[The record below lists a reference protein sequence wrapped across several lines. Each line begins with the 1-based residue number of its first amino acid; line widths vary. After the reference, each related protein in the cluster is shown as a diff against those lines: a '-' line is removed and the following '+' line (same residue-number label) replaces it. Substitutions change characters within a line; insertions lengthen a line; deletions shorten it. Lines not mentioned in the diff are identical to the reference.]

1 MNEAGERR
9 VREGSE
15 SRVAAVRV
23 VARVLGAGAT
33 LESALLPERAPGAAA
48 LGTGQR
54 AQAQALAYGAV
65 RYAQRLG
72 RVAAA
77 LLPRPWDEQTAE
89 LKALLLVGLYQLEY
103 ARTPPHAAVSTIVDA
118 ARGVGLGRVS
128 GLVNAVL
135 RRFQRERPALLA
147 RADATLAGRS
157 SHPEWL
163 VAALE
168 RDYGAAAEAVLLA
181 NNVPPPLVLRVNAL
195 RGTRAELAARLAA
208 AGHASHTVPFAPQ
221 ALVLDKPLD
230 VRALPEFQA
239 GLCSVQDA
247 AAQLAVPLLAAE
259 AGMRVLDACAAPGG
273 KTCHVLE
280 ATPGLAALVAL
291 EIDAARAVRIEENLA
306 RLGLAVQLV
315 VGDALAED
323 AGGGAP
329 FERILLDAPC
339 SGTGVIRRHP
349 DIKLLRRPGDLP
361 ALIGRQRRLLA
372 ALWARLA
379 PGGRLVYASCS
390 ILKAENS
397 ELIAAFLAQTPAA
410 VDVTES
416 ASLAVRELPPAPVAA
431 GPGLMLLP
439 GAADTDGFYY
449 ACLEKRR

>member
-1 MNEAGERR
+1 
-9 VREGSE
+9 VSEGSA
-15 SRVAAVRV
+15 SRVAAVRA
-23 VARVLGAGAT
+23 VARVLGEGAT
-33 LESALLPERAPGAAA
+33 LEAA
-48 LGTGQR
+48 LATQRVPEAGAFGDAAR
-54 AQAQALAYGAV
+54 AQTRALAFGAV

-77 LLPRPWDEQTAE
+77 LLARPWDEQAVE

-118 ARGVGLGRVS
+118 ARGVGLGRAA

-147 RADATLAGRS
+147 QADATLAGRT

-163 VAALE
+163 VVALE
-168 RDYGAAAEAVLLA
+168 RDYGAAAAGVLTA
-181 NNVPPPLVLRVNAL
+181 NNAPPPLVLRSNA
-195 RGTRAELAARLAA
+195 RRITREQLAAQLAA
-208 AGHASHTVPFAPQ
+208 AGHATHAVPFAPH
-221 ALVLDKPLD
+221 ALVLERPLD
-230 VRALPEFQA
+230 VRALPEFLA

-247 AAQLAVPLLAAE
+247 AAQLAAPLLAAA

-273 KTCHVLE
+273 KACHLLE
-280 ATPGLAALVAL
+280 ATPGLAGLVAL
-291 EIDAARAVRIEENLA
+291 EIDAARAARIEENLA
-306 RLGLAVQLV
+306 RLGLQAEVV
-315 VGDALAED
+315 VGDALAEN

-361 ALIGRQRRLLA
+361 ALVARQRRLLR

-379 PGGRLVYASCS
+379 GGGRLVYASCS

-397 ELIAAFLAQTPAA
+397 ALIAEFLAQTPAA

-416 ASLAVRELPPAPVAA
+416 ASLALRDLPPAPVAA
-431 GPGLMLLP
+431 GPGLTLLP

-449 ACLEKRR
+449 ACLDKQR